1 MTFRKSASNNFE
13 IFWQVL
19 SNQLKVL
26 HSPNLAFHS
35 FLYDVILSQK
45 GDQNKKMSSYKK
57 GWKAWSGVL
66 KTKCPPSSHHPNLRK
81 SYIHYTIHT
90 TLYTLHYTHYTIH
103 TTLYTLH
110 YTIHTTLYTLH
121 YTHYAIHT
129 TLYTL
134 RYTHYTIHTMLY
146 THSYMQLIGAL
157 TEGGSVLFRVDDD
170 GNSSPHTTSS
180 S

>member
-1 MTFRKSASNNFE
+1 MMSFCPRK
-13 IFWQVL
+13 
-19 SNQLKVL
+19 
-26 HSPNLAFHS
+26 
-35 FLYDVILSQK
+35 VI
-45 GDQNKKMSSYKK
+45 
-57 GWKAWSGVL
+57 
-66 KTKCPPSSHHPNLRK
+66 KTKRCHHIKRGGKHGLGYSRLNAPLAPITQTCVSHT
-81 SYIHYTIHT
+81 YT
-90 TLYTLHYTHYTIH
+90 TLYTLRYTHYTIH
-103 TTLYTLH
+103 TTLYTLRYTH